1 MAGGSQ
7 TSNLSGLRKTE
18 SSRREMFTS
27 PLQDANG
34 TPTTRNENNNSQ
46 QKSSPSTENNNNQN
60 QQQQQPKIQPKS
72 EAPDVIQYQ
81 NGVYLPNLEQQNSSN
96 LVENM
101 GNSHIGMI
109 QPEIISSQNIPLVQP
124 PPPPQIHLT
133 PPIHPTQLAP
143 PPIIDTHPGVP
154 GVFLGM
160 DAVQAAAVLA
170 QRNVQL
176 HPSWGTAANTQL
188 LDSTLSR

>member
-1 MAGGSQ
+1 
-7 TSNLSGLRKTE
+7 
-18 SSRREMFTS
+18 MFTS

-34 TPTTRNENNNSQ
+34 TPTARNENNSQ
-46 QKSSPSTENNNNQN
+46 QKSSSASSSTENNNQN
-60 QQQQQPKIQPKS
+60 NQPKIQPKS

-81 NGVYLPNLEQQNSSN
+81 NGSYLPSLEQQNNN
-96 LVENM
+96 LVESM
-101 GNSHIGMI
+101 GSSHIGMI

-124 PPPPQIHLT
+124 PQIHLT
-133 PPIHPTQLAP
+133 PPIHPNQLAP
-143 PPIIDTHPGVP
+143 PPIMDAHPGVP

-176 HPSWGTAANTQL
+176 HPGGWGTTSNTQL